1 MRKETMIRKILII
14 DDDIKLINL
23 LSEYLAENNFSVS
36 HLLDGDHAVDALET
50 PLPDLIILDIML
62 PGKDGLEV
70 LKDIRKVHTLPVIML
85 TAKGDDTDR
94 IIGLEL
100 GADDYLPKPFNPRE
114 LLARIK
120 AILRRQDFVT
130 AEDAGDP
137 LLIRCNNMV
146 LNRAAHTVEVDK
158 RNIDLSTT
166 EFNILEVLMK
176 SPNTAL
182 SRDQIMNLAQG
193 KDFMV
198 FDRSIDIHI
207 SRLRAKIETTPASPK
222 RIKTIWGTGYMFV
235 DIPCE

>member
-1 MRKETMIRKILII
+1 MIRKILII

-23 LSEYLAENNFSVS
+23 LSEYLAENNFRVS
-36 HLLDGDHAVDALET
+36 HLLDGDHAVDALKKI
-50 PLPDLIILDIML
+50 LPDLIILDIML

-158 RNIDLSTT
+158 KNIDLSTT